1 MRRPTPCAV
10 PLGSASVRRA
20 LTPIIEGGSA
30 HMDGSRCEPKMTA
43 GLDIGDKYSYLCLI
57 DQESGEV
64 VEEGRLR
71 TNPEAFRRRFA
82 SEQPPMRIAIE
93 AGTHSPWVS
102 RLLEECGHEVLV
114 ANARKLR
121 LIYANKR
128 KTDEMD
134 AENLARLARLDPKL
148 LYPLKHRGQ
157 ECQAHMA
164 IVHSREALVGT
175 RTQLVNHVRG
185 TVKSFGA
192 RLPKCPARSFHKRA
206 KEHIPEALL
215 PALDPI
221 LEQIGSLTERIQKYD
236 RKLEAISK
244 EHYPETDLLRRVEG
258 MGPLTALT
266 FVLTLEDPHRF
277 EKSRSVGAYLGLVP
291 ATDRSGDS
299 DPQKRISKE
308 GDQMLR
314 KLLVSSAHYIL
325 GPFGSDSDL
334 RRHGEKIASRGGKN
348 ANRNGRWWPW
358 PESSVCSCTACGL
371 AERSNFRSTTPIGAK
386 SGGRLLKRRGD
397 GAQTSQ
403 EEVKIPRHGGE
414 APQSGG
420 WPWLLP
426 EIALRI

>member
-1 MRRPTPCAV
+1 
-10 PLGSASVRRA
+10 
-20 LTPIIEGGSA
+20 
-30 HMDGSRCEPKMTA
+30 MTA
-43 GLDIGDKYSYLCLI
+43 GVDIGDKYSYLCLI
-57 DQESGEV
+57 DTESGEV

-71 TNPEAFRRRFA
+71 TNPKAFRRRFA
-82 SEQPPMRIAIE
+82 SEQPMRIAIE

-134 AENLARLARLDPKL
+134 AENLARLARVDPKL

-164 IVHSREALVGT
+164 IVRSREALVGT

-185 TVKSFGA
+185 TVKSFGG

-206 KEHIPEALL
+206 SEHIPEALL
-215 PALDPI
+215 AALGPI
-221 LEQIGSLTERIQKYD
+221 LEQIGSLTERIRQYD
-236 RKLEAISK
+236 RKLETISK
-244 EHYPETDLLRRVEG
+244 ERYPETELLRQVEG
-258 MGPLTALT
+258 IGPLTALT
-266 FVLTLEDPHRF
+266 FVLTLEDPYRF

-291 ATDRSGDS
+291 ATDRSGDR

-348 ANRNGRWWPW
+348 SKKRAAVAVARKL
-358 PESSVCSCTACGL
+358 SVL
-371 AERSNFRSTTPIGAK
+371 LH
-386 SGGRLLKRRGD
+386 RLWVTGEIYDPLYNTRRR
-397 GAQTSQ
+397 AQQ
-403 EEVKIPRHGGE
+403 GE
-414 APQSGG
+414 A
-420 WPWLLP
+420 
-426 EIALRI
+426 A